1 MFTSAAT
8 YCPLCPGQGSL
19 LGRLG
24 RLRWFRCRDCGM
36 DFSRPCRSPVRPTSS
51 REKQGAR
58 HG

>member
-1 MFTSAAT
+1 MFTSDT
-8 YCPLCPGQGSL
+8 TPCPLCPAQGSL

-24 RLRWFRCRDCGM
+24 HLRWFRCRDCGM
-36 DFSRPCRSPVRPTSS
+36 NFSRPYRSPTKAASL